1 MCEIGEEVGSFTAGF
16 HANNCATGYMQEMVE
31 SELGQSVM
39 QELNLEIYKLHASE
53 NG

>member
-16 HANNCATGYMQEMVE
+16 HANNCATGYMQE
-31 SELGQSVM
+31 
-39 QELNLEIYKLHASE
+39 LNLEIYKLHASE